1 MKQTAI
7 LIILAA
13 LLTGCKTTKQTQP
26 PLPVVPIETNTD
38 TKIIHTERIDT
49 VFIEIPVQSAERTT
63 HEKTSHLETDYAE
76 SDARI
81 NEDGTL
87 SHSLKNKPTKHPAP
101 VKNSA
106 DTIYIDKVIEKPVP
120 VEVPKEV
127 ERELTW
133 WEKTRLGTWGWLAT
147 ALALCVGWIC
157 RKPMITLARRLLTKT
172 T

>member
-7 LIILAA
+7 LIITVA
-13 LLTGCKTTKQTQP
+13 LLTSCKTSKQAQP
-26 PLPVVPIETNTD
+26 PTPVVPIETNTT
-38 TKIIHTERIDT
+38 TKIIHTESIDT
-49 VFIEIPVQSAERTT
+49 VFIEVPAQSAERTT
-63 HEKTSHLETDYAE
+63 PEKTSHLETDYAE

-101 VKNSA
+101 VKNST
-106 DTIYIDKVIEKPVP
+106 DTIYVDKVIEKPVP

-133 WEKTRLGTWGWLAT
+133 WEKTRLDTWGWLAT
-147 ALALCVGWIC
+147 ALALCAGWIC
-157 RKPMITLARRLLTKT
+157 RKPIITLARRLLTKT